1 MAANQRRALSADG
14 KLVILHSEGHEV
26 AITVV
31 DEETNPV
38 QFRINL
44 VVWTDILNWL
54 MTLRQGM

>member
-1 MAANQRRALSADG
+1 MAADQRRVLSADG
-14 KLVILHSEGHEV
+14 KLIVLHSEGYEV

-38 QFRINL
+38 QFRVNL
-44 VVWTDILNWL
+44 VAWTDILNWL